1 MVHAGSNFG
10 TEQRLGVHNH
20 VSRGGGMQYVYVLG
34 RNTSE
39 YRIIGEHACFGEG
52 VEEKP
57 IVLTGN
63 EDWPVVE
70 ALWGSST

>member
-1 MVHAGSNFG
+1 
-10 TEQRLGVHNH
+10 
-20 VSRGGGMQYVYVLG
+20 MQYVYVLG

-57 IVLTGN
+57 LVLTGN
-63 EDWPVVE
+63 EDWPVIE
-70 ALWGSST
+70 ALWGSSTQEETR